1 MNESIEQIR
10 NAVADQA
17 ADWFVQNRGGPLD
30 DKRSAAFMGW
40 LKASPLHVEE
50 YLGIAL
56 LARDLVAATDDPG
69 LVLEPLLS
77 AARAEA
83 DNIVALDRRP
93 PEPIARVT
101 HRRARVAWPRALAA
115 AAALV
120 FVGSTVLWATRDGE
134 RFGIPLTYRTAHGE
148 QSLRRLPDGSVL
160 HLNTDSEVTV
170 RYARGERLID
180 IKRGQALFEVA
191 HDRERRFRV
200 TAGDAGVVALG
211 TAFDVYRKAGSVT
224 VTVVGGVVAVYAGS
238 PPPLMPAGVLPPSAL
253 QVVADCQVDV
263 TGQIGAA
270 RRVNAR
276 LMTAWLQQQIS
287 FDQKPLGEVAAE
299 FNRYGPIALEI
310 DDAALRAVPIS
321 GVFNAYDT
329 GSFTAFLATL
339 NGVVVQRTETGIHVR
354 SIAAGNREPL
364 SLRR

>member
-30 DKRSAAFMGW
+30 DERSAAFMGW

-56 LARDLVAATDDPG
+56 LARDLVAAADDPG
-69 LVLEPLLS
+69 LALEPLLS

-93 PEPIARVT
+93 SERAAPMT
-101 HRRARVAWPRALAA
+101 HRRASLSWPRALAA

-120 FVGSTVLWATRDGE
+120 FVGSAVLWTTRDGE

-148 QSLRRLPDGSVL
+148 QSLHRLPDGSVL

-180 IKRGQALFEVA
+180 LKRGQALFEVA
-191 HDRERRFRV
+191 HDGQRRFRV
-200 TAGDAGVVALG
+200 TAGDTGVLAVG
-211 TAFDVYRKAGSVT
+211 TAFDVYRKAGSAT
-224 VTVVGGVVAVYAGS
+224 VTVVGGVVAVYAGA
-238 PPPLMPAGVLPPSAL
+238 PPPLRPAGVLPPSAL
-253 QVVADCQVDV
+253 RLVADYQVDV
-263 TGQIGAA
+263 ADQIGTP

-276 LMTAWLQQQIS
+276 LTTAWLQQQIA
-287 FDQKPLGEVAAE
+287 FENRPLGEVAAE

-310 DDAALRAVPIS
+310 DDASLRAVRIS

-339 NGVVVQRTETGIHVR
+339 NGVVVQRTDTGIHVQ

-364 SLRR
+364 KE

>member
-10 NAVADQA
+10 NVVADQA
-17 ADWFVQNRGGPLD
+17 ADWFVQNRGALLD
-30 DKRSAAFMGW
+30 DERSAAFMDW

-56 LARDLVAATDDPG
+56 LTRDLVAAADDPG
-69 LVLEPLLS
+69 LALEPLLR

-83 DNIVALDRRP
+83 DNVVALDRQA
-93 PEPIARVT
+93 PEPIARVA
-101 HRRARVAWPRALAA
+101 HRRARVTWPRALAA

-120 FVGSTVLWATRDGE
+120 FVGSAVLWSMRDGE

-148 QSLRRLPDGSVL
+148 QSLHLLPDRSLL

-180 IKRGQALFEVA
+180 LKRGQALFEVA
-191 HDRERRFRV
+191 HDSQRRFRV
-200 TAGDAGVVALG
+200 TAGDSGVLALG
-211 TAFDVYRKAGSVT
+211 TAFDVYRKAGAVT
-224 VTVVGGVVAVYAGS
+224 VTVIGGGVAVYAG
-238 PPPLMPAGVLPPSAL
+238 PPPPVGPAGVLPPSAL
-253 QVVADCQVDV
+253 RVLADYQVDV
-263 TGQIGAA
+263 TGQIGTP

-276 LMTAWLQQQIS
+276 LMTAWLQRQIV
-287 FDQKPLGEVAAE
+287 FENEPLGEVAAE

-310 DDAALRAVPIS
+310 DDPALRAVPIS

-339 NGVVVQRTETGIHVR
+339 DGVVVHRTETGIHVQ
-354 SIAAGNREPL
+354 SLATGNREPL
-364 SLRR
+364 SVRR